1 MNVYISSFLCLCKS
15 VIQEFY
21 ICGQQT
27 MIVLT
32 FYSLLLN
39 RMLLLCYLLRRSVE
53 RRVVVMSLRWWL
65 NRVSVLHC
73 LIFISYWKTN
83 FHLSKCQN
91 AQKVN
96 TLNYS
101 IKVCSSNIYSKLSK
115 FKFCDRNFTISVS
128 LKGNR
133 STDWQNIQAQWFW
146 SKDTAVKGAGFL
158 SELWDEQH

>member
-32 FYSLLLN
+32 FYSLLLK

-53 RRVVVMSLRWWL
+53 RRVAVMSLHWWL
-65 NRVSVLHC
+65 NWVSLLDFYFVLKKH
-73 LIFISYWKTN
+73 

-101 IKVCSSNIYSKLSK
+101 IKVWSSNIYSKLSK

-128 LKGNR
+128 LKGNGLAG
-133 STDWQNIQAQWFW
+133 WQNIQAQWFW
-146 SKDTAVKGAGFL
+146 SKDTAVKEAGFL
-158 SELWDEQH
+158 SEWWHEQH